1 MKSVPSPN
9 LNENLID
16 AVLGLYQQENQ
27 RIWWPF
33 ASDSMS
39 PYIREGD
46 VVLVQH
52 ASRRFRV
59 GDVIVFKRAGD
70 LVAHRVVSVRGRGM
84 DIIYRTKG
92 DNLRSFDPP
101 VPRSSVLGMVICI
114 RKDGT
119 SIHLEKPHVKFLNYV
134 LAGFSY
140 LSGIFYK
147 AARLRFSRIAD

>member
-39 PYIREGD
+39 PYIKEGD

-59 GDVIVFKRAGD
+59 GDVVVFKRGED
-70 LVAHRVVSVRGRGM
+70 LVAHRVVSVRGRGE
-84 DIIYRTKG
+84 DTIYRTKG
-92 DNLRSFDPP
+92 DNLRFFDAP
-101 VPRSSVLGMVICI
+101 VHQSSVLGVVICI
-114 RKDGT
+114 RKDGK
-119 SIHLEKPHVKFLNYV
+119 SVHLEKPHIKFLNYV
-134 LAGFSY
+134 LAEFSY

-147 AARLRFSRIAD
+147 AARYLSRLAR